1 MILAAKAT
9 SSASTDYEP
18 QDRLWT
24 REEYDKLV
32 DDGYFKGQRV
42 ELIEGRVL
50 QMPPQKLPHRTSYE
64 LCIQFAGSAFP
75 AGHRICGQLPFRAA
89 DGSDP
94 EPDIAVIAGADPRAV
109 TDHPS
114 SAVLIIEVA
123 EASIRH
129 DRRKAKLYS
138 ISNVADYWIIN
149 LNDRTLEVY
158 RDPIPGGGSPSGPA
172 YATIQILTAEQSIT
186 PLAAQAASIKVADL
200 LP

>member
-1 MILAAKAT
+1 MTLAEKSS
-9 SSASTDYEP
+9 SSASPNGEP
-18 QDRLWT
+18 RDRLWT

-32 DDGYFKGQRV
+32 DEGFFEGQHV
-42 ELIEGRVL
+42 ELIEGRIL
-50 QMPPQKLPHRTSYE
+50 QMAPQKYQHSSGVE
-64 LCIQFAGSAFP
+64 LAVRFVRRAFP
-75 AGHRICGQLPFRAA
+75 TGHRDRIQMPFRAA

-94 EPDIAVIAGADPRAV
+94 EPDIAVIIGEDPRAV

-114 SAVLIIEVA
+114 SAVLLIEVA

-129 DRRKAKLYS
+129 DRRKAKLYA
-138 ISNVADYWIIN
+138 ISNVPDYWILN